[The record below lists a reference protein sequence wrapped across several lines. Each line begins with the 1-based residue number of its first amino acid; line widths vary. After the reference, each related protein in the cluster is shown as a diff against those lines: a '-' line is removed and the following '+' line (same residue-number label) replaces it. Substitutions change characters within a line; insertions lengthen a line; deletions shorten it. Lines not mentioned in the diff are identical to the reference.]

1 MLLTSHSFAK
11 STENK
16 QSHYL
21 FQNRYEKEKNLSPS
35 QHMEKIFREIQFC
48 QTRLVSER
56 KAKVVNIEI
65 SVKIEP
71 FLKLHVSKSG
81 GH

>member
-1 MLLTSHSFAK
+1 
-11 STENK
+11 
-16 QSHYL
+16 
-21 FQNRYEKEKNLSPS
+21 
-35 QHMEKIFREIQFC
+35 MEKIFREIQFC
-48 QTRLVSER
+48 QTRLVSEK

-81 GH
+81 GHLLFLSYAHSRYRLFQDFTYGPIY